1 MKKVL
6 VVDDSAFMRK
16 LISEFLTSS
25 KQLEVIGIARNG
37 EDAIAKIKRLRP
49 DVVTLDVEMP
59 KMNGID
65 ALKRIMEECPVPV
78 VMLSST
84 TIDGADETVKAMEL
98 GAVDFVAKP
107 SGTISLD
114 LHKIQDEMVE
124 KVVAASKVNVA
135 KITRAFQRES
145 ANDAGIGSVERT
157 GKLPAD
163 RTWGVNSPK
172 MILIGTS
179 TGGPRALQNVLTG
192 LPRQLDA
199 PIVVVQHMPPGFT
212 RSLANRLDGQAS
224 IHVKEAEHGEIL
236 EKGTAYIAPGG
247 VHTKVVEN
255 GGQLSIQLSKEEPK
269 NGHRPSVDI
278 LFESASLIRNYAKI
292 AVVLTGMG
300 ADGSEGL
307 VKLKEQGEVKAIA
320 ESRETCIVF
329 GMPKSAIAT
338 ELVDRV
344 EHIGD
349 IPRSIMTYMV

>member
-16 LISEFLTSS
+16 LISEFLTST

-65 ALKRIMEECPVPV
+65 ALRKIMEECPVPV

-114 LHKIQDEMVE
+114 LHKIQDEMIE
-124 KVVAASKVNVA
+124 KVVAASKVNVT
-135 KITRAFQRES
+135 KITRTLQRET
-145 ANDAGIGSVERT
+145 ANDPGMGSLEMT
-157 GKLPAD
+157 GTLPID
-163 RTWGVNSPK
+163 RTWGVGSPK

-236 EKGTAYIAPGG
+236 AKGTAYIAPGG
-247 VHTKVVEN
+247 VHTKVVET
-255 GGQLSIQLSKEEPK
+255 GGQLSIELSKVEPR

-278 LFESASLIRNYAKI
+278 LFESASLIRHYAKI

-300 ADGSEGL
+300 SDGSEGL
-307 VKLKEQGEVKAIA
+307 IELKKQGEVKAIA

-338 ELVDRV
+338 KLVDKV

>member
-16 LISEFLTSS
+16 LISEFLTST

-65 ALKRIMEECPVPV
+65 ALRRIMEECPVPV

-84 TIDGADETVKAMEL
+84 TIEGADETVKAMEL

-135 KITRAFQRES
+135 KITRGFQRES

-157 GKLPAD
+157 EKLPVD

-247 VHTKVVEN
+247 VHTKVVET

-307 VKLKEQGEVKAIA
+307 VKLKEQGAVKAIA

>member
-16 LISEFLTSS
+16 LISEFLTST

-135 KITRAFQRES
+135 KITRTFQRES
-145 ANDAGIGSVERT
+145 AIDPGNGSVEMT
-157 GKLPAD
+157 GPLPAD
-163 RTWGVNSPK
+163 RTLGVNSPK

-236 EKGTAYIAPGG
+236 VKGTAYIAPGG
-247 VHTKVVEN
+247 VHTKVVET

-307 VKLKEQGEVKAIA
+307 IKLKEQGEVKAIA